1 MEDLGTNHVKN
12 FDITTV
18 DNNKINIM
26 VTRRRPGISDLVNDI
41 LRIMK
46 MNVPFKIGKS
56 RR

>member
-26 VTRRRPGISDLVNDI
+26 VTRMRPGISDLVNDI

>member
-1 MEDLGTNHVKN
+1 MPNKDSVFISLLKKHTNTK
-12 FDITTV
+12 D
-18 DNNKINIM
+18 KINIM
-26 VTRRRPGISDLVNDI
+26 VTRRRPGKSDLVNDI